1 MTEENREELTFSFA
15 DNGKEYKVDDLSDEH
30 KVLYQKVMLV
40 NRQKNEIVS
49 NANFEVEKLDILAK
63 HYSDQLKEAVESDD
77 KKVEVVK

>member
-1 MTEENREELTFSFA
+1 MTKENEELTFGFA
-15 DNGKEYKVDDLSDEH
+15 DDDKEYKVNDLSEEH
-30 KVLYQKVMLV
+30 RLVYDKVMLI

-63 HYSDQLKEAVESDD
+63 HYSNLLKEAVTPK

>member
-1 MTEENREELTFSFA
+1 MSDNNEELTFGFA
-15 DNGKEYKVDDLSDEH
+15 DDDKEYKVSDLSEEH
-30 KVLYQKVMLV
+30 RLVYDKVMLI

-63 HYSDQLKEAVESDD
+63 HYSDLLKEAVEGDD

>member
-1 MTEENREELTFSFA
+1 MSDNNEELTFTFA
-15 DNGKEYKVDDLSDEH
+15 DDDKEYKVSDLSEEH
-30 KVLYQKVMLV
+30 RLVYDKVMLI

-63 HYSDQLKEAVESDD
+63 HYSNLLKEAVEPK

>member
-1 MTEENREELTFSFA
+1 MSDNNEELTFTFA
-15 DNGKEYKVDDLSDEH
+15 DDDKEYKVSDLSEEH
-30 KVLYQKVMLV
+30 RLVYDKVMLI

-63 HYSDQLKEAVESDD
+63 HYSNLLKKAVEPK

>member
-1 MTEENREELTFSFA
+1 MTKENEELTFGFA
-15 DNGKEYKVDDLSDEH
+15 DGDKEYKVSDLSEEH
-30 KVLYQKVMLV
+30 RLVYDKVMLI

-63 HYSDQLKEAVESDD
+63 HYSNLLKEAVEPK

>member
-1 MTEENREELTFSFA
+1 MTKENEELTFGFA
-15 DNGKEYKVDDLSDEH
+15 DDDKEYKVSDLSEEH
-30 KVLYQKVMLV
+30 RLVYDKIMLI

-63 HYSDQLKEAVESDD
+63 HYSNLLKEAVEPK